1 MKGFGDKFEDK
12 KQKIKKNIKLSQEK
26 IINQAFLLHSQGNID
41 ESIKY
46 YKYCIDQKFNNYLI
60 YSNYGL
66 ILKKQGNLKE
76 AETSLRKAVALS
88 PNSAE
93 SFLNLGAIL
102 MDRGKLHEAEISLR
116 KAISL
121 SPNSTIAH
129 SNLGNTLRKLK
140 NFPEAEI
147 SLRKAIEL
155 DPNSILGY
163 ANLGNML
170 NGLGRLRE
178 AKKFLL
184 KTIELDPSFV
194 RPYYSLSRLEYDSAD
209 KTWHDYLFSEKFC
222 YKKTEKEKI
231 DIYFA
236 RSNLLHKAKKFQD
249 SAKNLQ
255 KANELKLK
263 LKPSDSNLIINKSNL
278 LLKES
283 NQEEGIEK
291 EHKFYPLCIFIV
303 GMPRS
308 GSTLIESILSLN
320 SKVKDLGEINI
331 LEKAFIKNKKLNQKI
346 SLIDLY
352 MQEINQITKEISITS
367 NKWLY
372 NYQYAG
378 IIAKKISNSKIIHCF
393 RNPLDNILSITRANF
408 DKGNYYSSSLRD
420 CTEVYLDQEQ
430 IMSIYK
436 DQFQSNIYSLNY
448 DLLVKDPQ
456 KEIKSLIHWLGWDW
470 KDDFLSPHLNERAV
484 YTASDIQVR
493 SPINSK
499 STGGWKNYKDL
510 LKPAIEILKKHKK
523 FKDIF

>member
-1 MKGFGDKFEDK
+1 MKGFDDKFK
-12 KQKIKKNIKLSQEK
+12 NKQQKIKKNIKISQEK
-26 IINQAFLLHSQGNID
+26 IINQAFLLHSQGNIE

-66 ILKKQGNLKE
+66 ILKNQGNLK
-76 AETSLRKAVALS
+76 
-88 PNSAE
+88 
-93 SFLNLGAIL
+93 
-102 MDRGKLHEAEISLR
+102 EAEISLR
-116 KAISL
+116 KAIALSPNSPESFLNLGVILMDRGKLNDAEISL
-121 SPNSTIAH
+121 RKAIALNPNSTIAH

-140 NFPEAEI
+140 RFPEAEI

-155 DPNSILGY
+155 DPNSIIGY

-170 NGLGRLRE
+170 KGMGRLKE

-184 KTIELDPSFV
+184 KTIEIDPKFV

-209 KTWHDYLFSEKFC
+209 RAWHDYLFSERFC
-222 YKKTEKEKI
+222 DEKTDKEKI

-236 RSNLLHKAKKFQD
+236 RSNLLHKAKKFQE

-263 LKPSDSNLIINKSNL
+263 LKPSDSNLIITKSKL

-283 NQEEGIEK
+283 NKKEVFEK
-291 EHKFYPLCIFIV
+291 KRKFYPLCIFIV

-320 SKVKDLGEINI
+320 NKLKDLGEINI
-331 LEKAFIKNKKLNQKI
+331 LEKAFIKSKKINQKI
-346 SLIDLY
+346 SLMDIY

-378 IIAKKISNSKIIHCF
+378 IIANKISNSKIIHCF
-393 RNPLDNILSITRANF
+393 RHPLDNILSITRANF
-408 DKGNYYSSSLRD
+408 DQGNYYSSSLRD
-420 CTEVYLDQEQ
+420 CSKVYLDQEK

-436 DQFQSNIYSLNY
+436 DQFQSNIYNLNY

-456 KEIKSLIHWLGWDW
+456 KEIKSLINWLGWEW

-493 SPINSK
+493 SPINSE
-499 STGGWKNYKDL
+499 STGGWKNYQEM